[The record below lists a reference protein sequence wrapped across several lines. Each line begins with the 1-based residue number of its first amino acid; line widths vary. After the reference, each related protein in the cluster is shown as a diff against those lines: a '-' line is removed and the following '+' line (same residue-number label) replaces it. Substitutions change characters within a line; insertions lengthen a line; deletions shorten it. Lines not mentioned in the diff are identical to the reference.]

1 MSEPKQT
8 PRPFFD
14 WAIFLLIYVILVA
27 AIGWAAVNVYGNLLG
42 WFVAGSAAIAGL
54 VCLYLFK
61 IEVPRETGYKIV
73 LALTVSANAGWMVH
87 NGALSIGT
95 KQFND
100 AQIEK
105 FKAGMEVAAK
115 AKTKAAQRNL
125 SLSAR
130 AGTELAKVFQG
141 DAANV
146 AALLAFLELVSA
158 LVIFADASKRGPATV
173 QPASQQVKPTKQP
186 QDYDEAEFDEWDEL
200 TDDAPP
206 ISAKSRTPLLDRAMA
221 KK

>member
-1 MSEPKQT
+1 
-8 PRPFFD
+8 
-14 WAIFLLIYVILVA
+14 
-27 AIGWAAVNVYGNLLG
+27 
-42 WFVAGSAAIAGL
+42 
-54 VCLYLFK
+54 
-61 IEVPRETGYKIV
+61 
-73 LALTVSANAGWMVH
+73 
-87 NGALSIGT
+87 
-95 KQFND
+95 
-100 AQIEK
+100 
-105 FKAGMEVAAK
+105 MEVAAK